1 MTSTDQFDWIVT
13 LDSNHSIDGVV
24 SELTKLGLVVAQVL
38 AAAGVVV
45 AHGTAQQA
53 NQARAV
59 QGVGDVSKDEPVDI
73 GPPDAKIS

>member
-1 MTSTDQFDWIVT
+1 
-13 LDSNHSIDGVV
+13 
-24 SELTKLGLVVAQVL
+24 VL